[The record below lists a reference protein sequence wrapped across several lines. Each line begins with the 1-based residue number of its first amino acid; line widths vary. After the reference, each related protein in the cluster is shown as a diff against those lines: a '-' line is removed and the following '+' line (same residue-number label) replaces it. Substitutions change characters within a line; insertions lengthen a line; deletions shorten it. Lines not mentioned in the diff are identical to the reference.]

1 MARRPGGNT
10 ARIRAAVQATT
21 DTFDV
26 EEERTRKRM
35 GTEMSFP
42 VEFPGSSRIFAY
54 RYVPGEDNYYGN
66 LYVRFVKYGTPW
78 VYYNIPIGVY
88 QAFTT
93 SPSKGKFV
101 NTTLN
106 SFPYGHAS
114 PVDEDTF
121 FDGF

>member
-1 MARRPGGNT
+1 MARRPTRN
-10 ARIRAAVQATT
+10 ISHTT

-26 EEERTRKRM
+26 EEERARQRT

-42 VEFPGSSRIFAY
+42 VEFPDSERVQAY
-54 RYVPGEDNYYGN
+54 RYVPGEDLYYGN

-78 VYYNIPIGVY
+78 VYYNVPVGVY

-93 SPSKGKFV
+93 SPSKGQFI

-106 SFPYGHAS
+106 SFPHGHAS

-121 FDGF
+121 FQGF